1 MTIVIH
7 GAAVATVDANDTV
20 IYDGAVAVEADRI
33 AAVGPSQEVLARYP
47 QAEKIDGTGKA
58 VMPGFANVHTHLHM
72 TLARGIYEDL
82 SPPHK
87 PPFTSGLAPLPLPA
101 LDPDELAIFSQL
113 AVLEAIR
120 EPRSSHPESGSELL
134 AQPEAK
140 HAASTR

>member
-7 GAAVATVDANDTV
+7 GGAVATVDAADTV

-33 AAVGPSQEVLARYP
+33 VAVGPSHEVLARYP
-47 QAEKIDGTGKA
+47 QAELIDAGGKA

-87 PPFTSGLAPLPLPA
+87 PPFTSGLSPLPLPP
-101 LDPDELAIFSQL
+101 LDPDEHRVFCQIGRAH
-113 AVLEAIR
+113 V
-120 EPRSSHPESGSELL
+120 
-134 AQPEAK
+134 
-140 HAASTR
+140 